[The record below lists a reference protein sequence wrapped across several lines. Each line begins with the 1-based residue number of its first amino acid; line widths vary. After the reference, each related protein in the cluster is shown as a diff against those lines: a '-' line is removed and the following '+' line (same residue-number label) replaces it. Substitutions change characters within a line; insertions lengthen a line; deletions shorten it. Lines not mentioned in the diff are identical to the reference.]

1 MKFIKDVRQKQSLE
15 GFKSTSPLP
24 IVLAAI
30 VAFVIGMMG
39 AVGIVQAPKLLPRQS
54 EPVNASRLDV
64 KSADRPV
71 PQPQSC
77 ATPAPCEKAN

>member
-1 MKFIKDVRQKQSLE
+1 MKVIKEPRQKRSSDA
-15 GFKSTSPLP
+15 FKSTSPLP

-39 AVGIVQAPKLLPRQS
+39 AVGMVQAPKLFPRHS

-64 KSADRPV
+64 KSADRPAS
-71 PQPQSC
+71 QPPSC
-77 ATPAPCEKAN
+77 ETAARCDKAN